1 MLKIKL
7 AYEFQ
12 NHYGFHSSRPW
23 YISVN
28 VSVLFILNTSDEN
41 SLFVYQAGWFM
52 IFNFHGR

>member
-1 MLKIKL
+1 MNFKIIMVFTVL
-7 AYEFQ
+7 
-12 NHYGFHSSRPW
+12 SLPW

-52 IFNFHGR
+52 IFNFHGM